1 MEKKKILNVQKEHW
15 EKTFSEESDFF
26 GDEPSEPARRA
37 AELYSKEAKKV
48 VLELG
53 GGQGRDT
60 FFFARRGFQV
70 TVLDYSH
77 KGLEDIDKKA
87 SGLGLS
93 SLIRTV
99 LHDIRKPLPFDDE
112 AFDACF
118 SHMLYCMALT
128 MEELE
133 RLSGEI
139 RRVLRPGGIN
149 VYTVRHKGDAHF
161 GRGTH
166 RGEDMY
172 EMGGFIVHFFDRKKV
187 RHLSAGYDIL
197 AIDELEEGELPRKLF
212 MVTMKKNRSGR
223 Q

>member
-1 MEKKKILNVQKEHW
+1 MLDAQEDHW
-15 EKTFSEESDFF
+15 EQAFSEEPDFF
-26 GDEPSEPARRA
+26 GEEPSHPARRA
-37 AELYSKEAKKV
+37 VELFSKNAKKV
-48 VLELG
+48 ILELG

-60 FFFARRGFQV
+60 FFFARRGFQT
-70 TVLDYSH
+70 TVVDYSQ
-77 KGLEDIDKKA
+77 KGLEDIRKKT
-87 SGLGLS
+87 SGLGLAD
-93 SLIRTV
+93 LIRTV

-112 AFDACF
+112 TFEACF

-128 MEELE
+128 MAELE
-133 RLSGEI
+133 FLSREI
-139 RRVLRPGGIN
+139 RRVLRPGGLN

-161 GRGTH
+161 GKGVY

-172 EMGGFIVHFFDRKKV
+172 EMGGFIVHFFDREKV

-197 AIDELEEGELPRKLF
+197 AIDELEEGELPRRLF

>member
-1 MEKKKILNVQKEHW
+1 MKEILDVQKEHW
-15 EKTFSEESDFF
+15 EKTFSEKSDFF
-26 GDEPSEPARRA
+26 GDEPSDPARRA
-37 AELYSKEAKKV
+37 AEIYSKETKKV
-48 VLELG
+48 ILELG

-60 FFFARRGFQV
+60 LFFARRGFQV
-70 TVLDYSH
+70 TVADYSI
-77 KGLEDIDKKA
+77 KGLEDIEKKA

-93 SLIRTV
+93 GLIQTV

-139 RRVLRPGGIN
+139 WRVLRPGGIN
-149 VYTVRHKGDAHF
+149 AYTVRHKGDAHF

-172 EMGGFIVHFFDRKKV
+172 EVGGFIVHFFDLEKV
-187 RHLSAGYDIL
+187 RRLSAGYDIL
-197 AIDELEEGELPRKLF
+197 GVDELEEGELPRKLF
-212 MVTMKKNRSGR
+212 MVTMKKK
-223 Q
+223 

>member
-1 MEKKKILNVQKEHW
+1 MKKILDVQKEHW

-26 GDEPSEPARRA
+26 GDEPSDPARRA
-37 AELYSKEAKKV
+37 AELFSKETKKV
-48 VLELG
+48 ILEIG

-60 FFFARRGFQV
+60 LFFARRGFQV
-70 TVLDYSH
+70 TVLDYSQ
-77 KGLEDIDKKA
+77 KGLEDIENKA

-93 SLIRTV
+93 GLIRTI

-149 VYTVRHKGDAHF
+149 IYTVRHKGDAHF
-161 GRGTH
+161 GQGTH
-166 RGEDMY
+166 CGEDMY
-172 EMGGFIVHFFDRKKV
+172 EMGGFVVHFFDREKV
-187 RHLSAGYDIL
+187 RHLSAGYDNL
-197 AIDELEEGELPRKLF
+197 AIDELEEGELPRRLF

>member
-26 GDEPSEPARRA
+26 GDEPSDPARRA
-37 AELYSKEAKKV
+37 ADLFSKETKKV
-48 VLELG
+48 ILEIG

-60 FFFARRGFQV
+60 LFFARRVFQV
-70 TVLDYSH
+70 TVLDYSQ
-77 KGLEDIDKKA
+77 KGLEDIENKA

-93 SLIRTV
+93 GLIRTV

-128 MEELE
+128 TAELE

-161 GRGTH
+161 GRGIH

-172 EMGGFIVHFFDRKKV
+172 EMGGFIVHFFDREKV

>member
-1 MEKKKILNVQKEHW
+1 MKKILNAQKGQW

-26 GDEPSEPARRA
+26 GDQPSDPARRA
-37 AELYSKEAKKV
+37 AELYSKETKKV
-48 VLELG
+48 ILELG

-60 FFFARRGFQV
+60 LFFARRGFQV
-70 TVLDYSH
+70 TVLDYSQ
-77 KGLEDIDKKA
+77 KGLEDIENKA

-93 SLIRTV
+93 GLIRTV

-128 MEELE
+128 MAELE
-133 RLSGEI
+133 SLSQEI

-149 VYTVRHKGDAHF
+149 VYSVRHKGDAHF

-172 EMGGFIVHFFDRKKV
+172 EMGGFIVHFFDREKV
-187 RHLSAGYDIL
+187 RRLSTGYDIL

-212 MVTMKKNRSGR
+212 MVTVKKNRSGR